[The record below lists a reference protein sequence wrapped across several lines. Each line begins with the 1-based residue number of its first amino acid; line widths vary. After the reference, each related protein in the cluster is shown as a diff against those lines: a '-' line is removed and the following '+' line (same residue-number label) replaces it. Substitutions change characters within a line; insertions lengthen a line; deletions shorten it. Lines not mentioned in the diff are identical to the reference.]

1 MKPPGDGQRPGLVVS
16 MLRYAVRMLDALV
29 IPHLCTP
36 TSNTKRTPLPHE
48 EKKAP
53 PAHEGQ
59 ARAHVTKR
67 PLRS

>member
-1 MKPPGDGQRPGLVVS
+1 
-16 MLRYAVRMLDALV
+16 MLRYAVRMHDAPV
-29 IPHLCTP
+29 TPHLCTP
-36 TSNTKRTPLPHE
+36 ASNTKRTPLPHE